1 MVHPLKLKL
10 ENKWNL
16 EGPEDNSF
24 RSNGYG
30 RSLNTNDLLPWVKGH
45 SSYGLQCYLC
55 FGINEIE
62 RKYKALLVKSN
73 NYSSTIPDPCGPSGH
88 TTIETYTD
96 VFEAPCTKADKIF
109 MADDGEK
116 NRTYELIGSS
126 NNTQCSAMVSGLFNF
141 GAGCGFSECSFNGSY
156 QAPVH
161 GEFYAFSNFFYEM
174 DFLNLTKNSS
184 EVSLSDYTSELT
196 SLCSSPWSKVK
207 YMKAANAEFLP
218 WYCFRGHYILSLLTS
233 GYKFNDTTWRNIKFL
248 NKVNKKTEI
257 GWSLGF
263 MISSSTSIPATIP
276 EIMISNLAFIML
288 CVLFIIFMILEVYKS
303 KNVELIAAQINITDT
318 KSLVIISA
326 YRPPNKNDIDYLKQ
340 MIIEINE
347 LKLKF
352 KNSTFWLGGDFNLPD
367 IKWSEQ
373 NISGS
378 MYSKELNE
386 AFIDMLNNLGIEQMV
401 DFPTRKDNIL
411 DLFCTNQPALIT
423 KIKSIPGISD
433 HDIVLVD
440 AICKPQ
446 RSKQSQ
452 HKIYL
457 WKKVDIKKIK
467 DVTSHFISELIS
479 QTNENLNIDQLWN
492 KFKEGSNKII
502 DDNVPSKITKSKY
515 TNPWA
520 NRDIDHLCKKTT

>member
-1 MVHPLKLKL
+1 MRTHPLLQTYVRSLRLFILCSDAIVCDNCDIWCHIGCVNISPSMYEKFGNSSALWICPICDTPNHSRTIFQSYLSSGNSVLNPNSYSVLSDSSAFSLSFNINDSHENFGDPVATSSPKPPVTKQLK
-10 ENKWNL
+10 NKNINRQTSL
-16 EGPEDNSF
+16 RVLQINF
-24 RSNGYG
+24 RSCKNKV
-30 RSLNTNDLLPWVKGH
+30 P
-45 SSYGLQCYLC
+45 Q
-55 FGINEIE
+55 IE
-62 RKYKALLVKSN
+62 N
-73 NYSSTIPDPCGPSGH
+73 
-88 TTIETYTD
+88 
-96 VFEAPCTKADKIF
+96 
-109 MADDGEK
+109 
-116 NRTYELIGSS
+116 
-126 NNTQCSAMVSGLFNF
+126 
-141 GAGCGFSECSFNGSY
+141 
-156 QAPVH
+156 
-161 GEFYAFSNFFYEM
+161 
-174 DFLNLTKNSS
+174 
-184 EVSLSDYTSELT
+184 
-196 SLCSSPWSKVK
+196 
-207 YMKAANAEFLP
+207 
-218 WYCFRGHYILSLLTS
+218 LLTS
-233 GYKFNDTTWRNIKFL
+233 SKPDIIIGNETWL
-248 NKVNKKTEI
+248 NKDVLSSEIFPNTLFEDVFRNDRVGKEGGGVLIAIKK
-257 GWSLGF
+257 G
-263 MISSSTSIPATIP
+263 
-276 EIMISNLAFIML
+276 
-288 CVLFIIFMILEVYKS
+288 IICQEVYKS

-367 IKWSEQ
+367 IKWPEQ

-520 NRDIDHLCKKTT
+520 NRDIDHLCKKQRKAYNKAKKNW

>member
-1 MVHPLKLKL
+1 MYSK
-10 ENKWNL
+10 
-16 EGPEDNSF
+16 
-24 RSNGYG
+24 RQG
-30 RSLNTNDLLPWVKGH
+30 RKRRWSV
-45 SSYGLQCYLC
+45 
-55 FGINEIE
+55 
-62 RKYKALLVKSN
+62 
-73 NYSSTIPDPCGPSGH
+73 
-88 TTIETYTD
+88 
-96 VFEAPCTKADKIF
+96 
-109 MADDGEK
+109 
-116 NRTYELIGSS
+116 LI
-126 NNTQCSAMVSGLFNF
+126 A
-141 GAGCGFSECSFNGSY
+141 
-156 QAPVH
+156 
-161 GEFYAFSNFFYEM
+161 
-174 DFLNLTKNSS
+174 
-184 EVSLSDYTSELT
+184 
-196 SLCSSPWSKVK
+196 
-207 YMKAANAEFLP
+207 
-218 WYCFRGHYILSLLTS
+218 
-233 GYKFNDTTWRNIKFL
+233 IKR
-248 NKVNKKTEI
+248 
-257 GWSLGF
+257 
-263 MISSSTSIPATIP
+263 
-276 EIMISNLAFIML
+276 
-288 CVLFIIFMILEVYKS
+288 VLFAKKYIKA

-318 KSLVIISA
+318 KFLVIISA

-367 IKWSEQ
+367 IKWPEQ

-520 NRDIDHLCKKTT
+520 NRDIDHLCKKQRKAYNKAKKTGKQEHKDKYKKVKSYCSKRNKKSPEHIYARNN